1 MKKVTV
7 KRNQTVYDIAVEQ
20 YGTCEA
26 ITEIIANNP
35 NLDNDEQ
42 AKIRMGIDASKD
54 KDFYFDLPLKQGS
67 IVLIDTDSRLLKKN
81 IIREI
86 TGKEIT
92 TFDLQDYGTNNQ

>member
-7 KRNQTVYDIAVEQ
+7 KRNQTVYDIAVTE

-26 ITEIIANNP
+26 LPEILANNP
-35 NLDNDEQ
+35 GLENDEQ
-42 AKIRMGIDASKD
+42 AKISLGIDASKD

-67 IVLIDTDSRLLKKN
+67 SVLIDTDSRSLKKN

-86 TGKEIT
+86 NNKEVT
-92 TFDLQDYGTNNQ
+92 TFDLQDYGTND

>member
-7 KRNQTVYDIAVEQ
+7 KRNQTIYDIAVEQ

-26 ITEIIANNP
+26 IPEIIANNSG
-35 NLDNDEQ
+35 LENDEQ
-42 AKIRMGIDASKD
+42 AKISLGIDASKD

-67 IVLIDTDSRLLKKN
+67 IVLIDTDSRSLKKN

-86 TGKEIT
+86 NNKEVT

>member
-7 KRNQTVYDIAVEQ
+7 KRNQTIYDIAVEQ

-26 ITEIIANNP
+26 IPEIIANNP

-42 AKIRMGIDASKD
+42 AKISLGIDASKD

-67 IVLIDTDSRLLKKN
+67 IVLIDTDSRSLKKN

-86 TGKEIT
+86 NNKEVT